1 MQWGEEMNV
10 AVMGATG
17 YAGQELVRRI
27 LRRPDWRLV
36 AATARSEVGASLG
49 DWYVRRDLANVFV
62 PMEEVLACQPDLVFN
77 ALPHQV
83 ATTWIYRMAM
93 QGIRVIDLSADFR
106 FGSRAL
112 YESIYGVHPAP
123 LALEM
128 ATTGYADD
136 PAMDYGAATIV
147 GNPGCYPTAFF
158 TLMGPIRRAGIWVDP
173 VIVDG
178 KSGVTGAGR
187 RADVSLSMAEMAEN
201 VESYSGPGKHRH
213 TAEMEAVTG
222 GRVVFQPHLMPMA
235 RGMLVTVY
243 WPNPGVSAEDV
254 IRLWREFYRDTPF
267 VEILMP
273 GRAPRTGRVGA
284 TNRIE
289 IMAMDDVRG
298 GTMVLIAAQDNLGK
312 GAAGQAI
319 QHANRWHHESQELGL
334 LD

>member
-1 MQWGEEMNV
+1 MQWGEGMNV

-17 YAGQELVRRI
+17 YAGQELVRKI

-49 DWYVRRDLANVFV
+49 DWYVRRDLTNVFV

-83 ATTWIYRMAM
+83 ATTWIYRMAR

-187 RADVSLSMAEMAEN
+187 RADISLSMAEMAEN

-273 GRAPRTGRVGA
+273 GRAPRTGRVRG

-298 GTMVLIAAQDNLGK
+298 GTMVLVAAQDNLGK

-319 QHANRWHHESQELGL
+319 QHANRWNHESQDLGL